1 VVQAHTVADVRA
13 AEEVLLAELPD
24 GALMQRA
31 ATGLALAVVELLD
44 TVRGA
49 RIGLLVGSGNNGGDG
64 LYAGARLVLRG
75 ARVEAVL
82 LDRQRAHPA
91 GLAAYR
97 RAGGR
102 VVDALGHCDLVL
114 DAVLGI
120 GGTPGLRD
128 DAWRHV
134 SAVTAP
140 VVAVDVPSGVDVDG
154 GTLPPGG
161 RNVRAAATVT
171 FGTAKVAL
179 LAGPAADCAGVV
191 RVIDIGL
198 GPHLPAPALAT
209 VGAADLRELA
219 AAFVPGPADHK
230 YTRGVVGVAAG
241 SAEYTGAGLL
251 GVDGASCGLAGM
263 VRYVGPPEVADL
275 VRARHPEV
283 VVGAGRV
290 QAWVVGS
297 GGGKGA
303 ADSLRRA
310 YEDEVPVVVDA
321 DALQHVTG
329 PPPVP
334 ALLTPHAGELARML
348 SVERSAVEADPLA
361 YVRRA
366 AETYQCAVLLKGA
379 RTLVCGPGSTPY
391 VNLTGTPWL
400 GTAGAGDVLAGL
412 CGALAASTEADL
424 VRVGAV
430 AAWLHGSAAVVASA
444 GGPITA
450 ADLAGA
456 VPGVIARALGDGDP
470 G

>member
-1 VVQAHTVADVRA
+1 VVHAHTVADVRA
-13 AEEVLLAELPD
+13 AEDVLLARLPE
-24 GALMQRA
+24 GALMQHA

-64 LYAGARLVLRG
+64 LYAGGMLASRG

-82 LDRQRAHPA
+82 LDPQRAHAA

-102 VVDALGHCDLVL
+102 LVDALGRCDLVL

-120 GGTPGLRD
+120 GGTAGLRD
-128 DAWRHV
+128 GAWRHV
-134 SAVTAP
+134 AALTSP
-140 VVAVDVPSGVDVDG
+140 VLAVDVPSGVDVDG
-154 GTLPPGG
+154 GTLPADG
-161 RNVRAAATVT
+161 RHVRAAATVT

-179 LAGPAADCAGVV
+179 LAGPAAACAGVV

-198 GPHLPAPALAT
+198 GPHLPAPAVAT
-209 VGAADLRELA
+209 VGVEDLRGLA
-219 AAFVPGPADHK
+219 AAFVPGPDDHK

-251 GVDGASCGLAGM
+251 GVDGAACGLAGM
-263 VRYVGPPEVADL
+263 VRYIGPPQVADL

-297 GGGKGA
+297 GGGDGA
-303 ADSLRRA
+303 ADALRRA
-310 YEDEVPVVVDA
+310 YDDEVPVVVDA
-321 DALQHVTG
+321 DALQHVAG

-334 ALLTPHAGELARML
+334 ALLTPHAGELARLL

-366 AETYQCAVLLKGA
+366 AETYDCAVLLKGA
-379 RTLVCGPGSTPY
+379 RTLVCGPGSATY

-412 CGALAASTEADL
+412 CGALAASTGADL

-430 AAWLHGSAAVVASA
+430 AAWLHGSAAVRASA
-444 GGPITA
+444 GGPISA
-450 ADLAGA
+450 SDVARA
-456 VPGVIARALGDGDP
+456 VPGVLARALGAGT